1 MSMRRRG
8 ARLESLCGT
17 ARRMKKEEDDAL
29 LDRRNRPCRYPG
41 IWACQGEPDRSRRLA
56 AQTRQF

>member
-1 MSMRRRG
+1 VSLRRPG

-17 ARRMKKEEDDAL
+17 ARRLKKEEQDTVIG
-29 LDRRNRPCRYPG
+29 RRIRPCRYPG

-56 AQTRQF
+56 VPVPLT